1 MIDGSNVQNVTIGV
15 PTLSFEPP
23 IESLQEFNV
32 ASSNYSAELRT
43 GGGVVQM
50 TTRSG
55 TNRFHGSAYEYLR
68 NDKFDARNFNSG
80 GKPPLRYNLVGA
92 SLGGPI
98 KKDKTHFFF
107 NFEGLRRTNGGTVIQ
122 SLPNPAETR
131 GDFSQNPIRPPP
143 AGRPSRATSF
153 RRRASI
159 LSEPKSPPCV

>member
-68 NDKFDARNFNSG
+68 NDKF
-80 GKPPLRYNLVGA
+80 GA
-92 SLGGPI
+92 QFL
-98 KKDKTHFFF
+98 
-107 NFEGLRRTNGGTVIQ
+107 LRRQ
-122 SLPNPAETR
+122 AAAAL
-131 GDFSQNPIRPPP
+131 
-143 AGRPSRATSF
+143 
-153 RRRASI
+153 
-159 LSEPKSPPCV
+159 